1 MLLFKDIHYDARV
14 KREAAALAQA
24 GHEVIIACLEEFAE
38 PPPRVAEGVTL
49 WRYSITTKRLKRKV
63 SPHQG
68 ASPGHSSEPG
78 HSRSKRAFSQLIMR
92 LVRFPALKL
101 VKDVAAS
108 VEFYRS
114 IAQDLQRYRVDV
126 IHCHDLNTLPAGVR
140 LARRFQIKLVY
151 DSHELFNEMAGKS
164 WLEKRI
170 GYILERL
177 LMPHIDHLIVV
188 NSHVHR
194 LFTKRY
200 GPYPTTVVQNVP
212 EAPDWNQ
219 APPQEVLNL
228 RQHFGLAP
236 DDLLLLYQG
245 GLNPERGLEECIQA
259 VAMLPKTFKLVL
271 IGDGRLK
278 GYLEE
283 LVNHLQLEDRVF
295 FFGQVPS
302 EQLLWYT
309 CQADVGLVVYKNT
322 SLNNYYST
330 PNKIFEYL
338 LAGIPTVASDH
349 PGKRLV
355 AEEGTGV
362 CVEETPE
369 GIKDGI
375 LDVVAQMEMYRERCR
390 EKRSQY
396 SWQEERKKLI
406 RTYRQLEALK

>member
-68 ASPGHSSEPG
+68 ASPGHFAEPG
-78 HSRSKRAFSQLIMR
+78 HSRSKPAFSQLIMR

-101 VKDVAAS
+101 AKDVAAS

-140 LARRFQIKLVY
+140 LARRFQTKLVY

-177 LMPHIDHLIVV
+177 LMPYIDHLIVV

>member
-78 HSRSKRAFSQLIMR
+78 HSRSKRAFSQLILR

-140 LARRFQIKLVY
+140 LARRFQTKLVY